1 MFRKEEKKALT
12 RLALL
17 SIGWPVGL
25 DRFYDS
31 KTRDGILSIIG
42 WCLVFG
48 GIMYLAPCPSTFQ
61 NGSSMA
67 TMSPPDPLV
76 IIPMALGVVGA
87 LLVLRKGFRLLRQFE
102 QAGD

>member
-31 KTRDGILSIIG
+31 RTRDGIFSIIG
-42 WCLVFG
+42 WTLVFSS
-48 GIMYLAPCPSTFQ
+48 IMLLAPCPSTFQ

-67 TMSPPDPLV
+67 TMSPPNPLV

-87 LLVLRKGFRLLRQFE
+87 LLVLRKGFHLLRQFE